1 MISGPLDLPGDQRM
15 NAGIQRYT
23 AVKAQVL
30 AICAGGSNLAVQAE
44 CEKQKKI
51 VERSAPS
58 AKFVILPNAPH
69 LLFVSNEE
77 DVLRE
82 MNAFIAGLA

>member
-1 MISGPLDLPGDQRM
+1 M

-30 AICAGGSNLAVQAE
+30 AICAGGSNSAVQAE

-82 MNAFIAGLA
+82 MNAFIADLH